1 MGRTWTSLREVEK
14 FGTPHPVLTGPIV
27 FYVNGKVM
35 ATASTPITK
44 SLILDINNFEAA
56 HVRMYFGRKWISS
69 RGFDK
74 FGSPHPLWIRLI
86 VF

>member
-14 FGTPHPVLTGPIV
+14 FVTPHPVLTGPIV
-27 FYVNGKVM
+27 FYVNAKVM

-56 HVRMYFGRKWISS
+56 HVRMFFGEKM
-69 RGFDK
+69 DK
-74 FGSPHPLWIRLI
+74 VKRLQTNLALPTPCGYG
-86 VF
+86 